1 MNEAGDKAIES
12 LPPTWPSDKDVND
25 YPTEAKRYTDAVA
38 QLSELNQQRKQL
50 KEQVARLSR
59 LKSVVEPLQTSDNGA
74 GIQENL
80 LTRNGPVEKELER
93 MRFLLAR
100 VGGRVHALPDE
111 ASNGSAKE
119 INLSEV
125 GAQGRKR
132 RVDQFLVDDK
142 VFPPHK

>member
-1 MNEAGDKAIES
+1 MREAGDKAIES

-25 YPTEAKRYTDAVA
+25 YPTEAKRYTDAVTR
-38 QLSELNQQRKQL
+38 LSELNEQRKQL
-50 KEQVARLSR
+50 KEQVARLNR

-132 RVDQFLVDDK
+132 RVDQFLADDK
-142 VFPPHK
+142 VFPS